1 MPFVVS
7 SLGLHCG
14 QWGTGTVHSLSASVK
29 NMAFGMQQFGAALAA
44 VKKRRYRRPS
54 IEQLIYQLGLRFCRG
69 KRCIRHGGDSQH
81 DAGRS
86 GETTRLVSGR
96 GENMVGACEPCAP
109 VIRLM

>member
-1 MPFVVS
+1 
-7 SLGLHCG
+7 
-14 QWGTGTVHSLSASVK
+14 
-29 NMAFGMQQFGAALAA
+29 MQQFTAAFAA
-44 VKKRRYRRPS
+44 VKKLRYRRQS

-86 GETTRLVSGR
+86 GETTRHVSGR